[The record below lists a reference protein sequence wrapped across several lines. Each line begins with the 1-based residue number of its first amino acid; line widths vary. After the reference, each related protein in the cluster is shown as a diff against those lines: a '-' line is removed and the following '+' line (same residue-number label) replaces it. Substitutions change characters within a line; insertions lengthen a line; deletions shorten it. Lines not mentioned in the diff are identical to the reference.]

1 MSEAI
6 SNRAGGLF
14 ILSAPSGGGKSSL
27 AQALVESDPGITVS
41 VSHTTRAPR
50 PGEKHGTHYF
60 FVSAEE
66 FESMIAQEKFL
77 EYARVFGN
85 YYGTSREAVVREVES
100 GHNVILD
107 IDWQGMREI
116 KAQWADAVSIFILP
130 PSREALEQRLRDRD
144 QDSDEIIDGR
154 MHEATSEMRHYQE
167 FDYVVINDDFDL
179 ALADIRAIVHDR
191 ADSIRPMTADIK
203 SLLAE

>member
-1 MSEAI
+1 
-6 SNRAGGLF
+6 
-14 ILSAPSGGGKSSL
+14 L
-27 AQALVESDPGITVS
+27 AQALVESGPGIMVS

-60 FVSAEE
+60 FVSTEE
-66 FESMIAQEKFL
+66 FESMIAQDKFL

-85 YYGTSREAVVREVES
+85 YYGTSREAVAREVES
-100 GHNVILD
+100 GHRVILD

-130 PSREALEQRLRDRD
+130 PSRAVLEQRLRDRG
-144 QDSDEIIDGR
+144 QDPDEIIDGR
-154 MHEATSEMRHYQE
+154 MREATSEMRHYQE

-179 ALADIRAIVHDR
+179 ALADIQAIVGGR
-191 ADSIRPMTADIK
+191 ADQIRPMTADIK
-203 SLLAE
+203 GLLAE

>member
-1 MSEAI
+1 LTS
-6 SNRAGGLF
+6 AGGLF

-41 VSHTTRAPR
+41 ISHTTRAPR
-50 PGEKHGTHYF
+50 SGEKHGAHYF
-60 FVSAEE
+60 FVSAEK
-66 FESMIAQEKFL
+66 FESMIAQDKFL

-116 KAQWADAVSIFILP
+116 KVQWADAVSIFILP
-130 PSREALEQRLRDRD
+130 PSRAVLEQRLRDRA
-144 QDSDEIIDGR
+144 QDPDEIIDRR
-154 MHEATSEMRHYQE
+154 MREATSEMRHYEE
-167 FDYVVINDDFDL
+167 FDYVIINDDFDL
-179 ALADIRAIVHDR
+179 ALADIQAIVHGR
-191 ADSIRPMTADIK
+191 VDSIRPMTVDIK